1 MASQLFTPIRLGGLE
16 LDNRVVVAPMCQ
28 YSAENGSATDWH
40 MIHLGSLSMSGAGLL
55 MIEATGVTAEG
66 RISPGCLGLYSDENE
81 QALKRV
87 VDACRRYGASKIAIQ
102 LAHAG
107 RKGSAH
113 KPWEGTG
120 SLPEGSPESW
130 QSVAPSALPF
140 ADGWQ
145 TPAALDATALLELK
159 EHFLSCLARAQRI
172 GIDVIELHAAHG
184 YLLHEFL
191 SPLSNVRE
199 DAYGGSLEGR
209 MRYPLE
215 LFEALRAAWPADK
228 PIGVRI
234 SASDWTDGGWD
245 VEQSIAFAKEL
256 EARGCDFIH
265 VSSGGNVDGAQ
276 IKLGPGYQVPFASE
290 IRKSI
295 GIPVIAVGL
304 IVEPEEAEAIVAN
317 GDADMVALARGFL
330 DDPHWAWHA
339 AVRLGGT
346 VTYPIQYE
354 RGGAELWRPAARYA
368 AKP

>member
-16 LDNRVVVAPMCQ
+16 LDNRVIVAPMCQ

-55 MIEATGVTAEG
+55 IIEATGVTAEG
-66 RISPGCLGLYSDENE
+66 RISPGCLGLYSDDNE
-81 QALKRV
+81 QALQRV
-87 VDACRRYGASKIAIQ
+87 IDACRRYGASKIGIQ

-113 KPWEGTG
+113 RPWEGTG
-120 SLPEGSPESW
+120 SLPAGSPESW
-130 QSVAPSALPF
+130 QSIAPSPLPF
-140 ADGWQ
+140 AEGWQ
-145 TPAALDATALLELK
+145 TPAELDGPALATLK
-159 EHFLSCLARAQRI
+159 EQFLSSLARAQRI
-172 GIDVIELHAAHG
+172 GIDVVELHAAHG

-191 SPLSNVRE
+191 SPLSNMRE
-199 DAYGGSLEGR
+199 DEYGGSLEGR

-215 LFEALRAAWPADK
+215 VFEDLRAAWPADK
-228 PIGVRI
+228 PLGIRI

-245 VEQSIAFAKEL
+245 VAQSIIFAKEL

-265 VSSGGNVDGAQ
+265 VSSGGNVDGAP
-276 IKLGPGYQVPFASE
+276 IKLGPCYQVPFAAE
-290 IRKSI
+290 IRKAVNM
-295 GIPVIAVGL
+295 PVIAVGL
-304 IVEPEEAEAIVAN
+304 IVEPEEAEAIIAN

-339 AVRLGGT
+339 AVRLGGS
-346 VTYPIQYE
+346 VTYPIQYQ

-368 AKP
+368 AKA

>member
-1 MASQLFTPIRLGGLE
+1 MASQLFTPIRLGGLD

-55 MIEATGVTAEG
+55 MIEATGVTAQG
-66 RISPGCLGLYSDENE
+66 RISTACLGLYSDENE

-87 VDACRRYGASKIAIQ
+87 VDACKRYGAAKICIQ

-107 RKGSAH
+107 RKASAYP
-113 KPWEGTG
+113 PWDGGG
-120 SLPEGSPESW
+120 SLPEGDPGRW
-130 QSVAPSALPF
+130 QSVGPSPLPF
-140 ADGWQ
+140 ANGWQ
-145 TPAALDATALLELK
+145 TPTELDGPALAALK
-159 EHFLSCLARAQRI
+159 EDFVTSIARAERI
-172 GIDVIELHAAHG
+172 GIDAVELHAAHG

-199 DAYGGSLEGR
+199 DEYGGSLAGR

-215 LFEALRAAWPADK
+215 VFEALRAAWPANK

-234 SASDWTDGGWD
+234 SASDWSDGGWD
-245 VEQSIAFAKEL
+245 VEQSIVFAREL
-256 EARGCDFIH
+256 EMRGCNFIH

-290 IRKSI
+290 IRKSVDM
-295 GIPVIAVGL
+295 PVIAVGL

-339 AVRLGGT
+339 AVRLGGK

-354 RGGAELWRPAARYA
+354 RAGAELWRPAARYA
-368 AKP
+368 AGD